1 MEENVMKTLTLIVI
15 LLLLISSITAIASL
29 TSTGFCLKYSVVRYM
44 VKQVYVIKYHGVRTF
59 NTSDLMLNLFSI
71 PLNFTQKILYEV
83 YVNGTKVKVDEV
95 NINGTLYVKVPSVIL
110 DKQSSVN
117 YTLTFIIDVINAENR
132 YPDYGSIAQY
142 FNETILT
149 ESTKLWNFSH
159 PIISSVIKEEKFKN
173 LKDIVEWFHY
183 LKKKGLLKYKTHM
196 PPLYPWEVLKKGE
209 GDCDEQANLFITIAR
224 GINIPTFLQ
233 YGIVYIENYT
243 YSLTVNDV
251 YEYVLVNTGWHG
263 WVIAYDENIDAWI
276 PIDMTIYIRSENL
289 PEYAGGAVMLNRTII
304 WGNIVMGDYIGEF
317 NKFIEELKKYNV
329 TVKEYDE
336 TRKLGSWYYSEHIC
350 LSDFVP
356 TFLCLQVVSIFYIW
370 YMGRKRELL

>member
-1 MEENVMKTLTLIVI
+1 MEENVMKTLALTVM
-15 LLLLISSITAIASL
+15 LLLLISSIAAIASL
-29 TSTGFCLKYSVVRYM
+29 ASTRFCAKYSVVRYM
-44 VKQVYVIKYHGVRTF
+44 VKQVYIIEYHGDKKF
-59 NTSDLMLNLFSI
+59 NTSKLMLNLFSI
-71 PLNFTQKILYEV
+71 PLNFTQKISYEA
-83 YVNGTKVKVDEV
+83 YVNGTEVRVDEV
-95 NINGTLYVKVPSVIL
+95 NINGTLYAKVPSITL
-110 DKQSSVN
+110 NKQSSVN
-117 YTLTFIIDVINAENR
+117 YTLVFTIDVIDAENR
-132 YPDYGSIAQY
+132 YPDYGTITQY
-142 FNETILT
+142 LNETSLT

-159 PIISSVIKEEKFKN
+159 PIISSVIKEEKFKK

-196 PPLYPWEVLKKGE
+196 PPLYPWEVLKKSE

-224 GINIPTFLQ
+224 GMNIPTFLQ

-263 WVIAYDENIDAWI
+263 WVVAYDEDIDAWI
-276 PIDMTIYIRSENL
+276 PIDMTLHIKSESL

-317 NKFIEELKKYNV
+317 NKFIKELKEYNV

-336 TRKLGSWYYSEHIC
+336 TRKLGSWHYSGHVC

-356 TFLCLQVVSIFYIW
+356 TFLCLQVISISYIW